1 MTISFKED
9 IVPISELKKN
19 TKKIL
24 QQIRKTGRPV
34 ILTVNGKAD
43 SVLIDVEN
51 YEKQLRAAN
60 LSKLLLEAERDV
72 AEQKTRPMKS
82 FLEELK
88 GAHKI

>member
-24 QQIRKTGRPV
+24 LQIRQTGRPV
-34 ILTVNGKAD
+34 ILTVNGKAN

-72 AEQKTRPMKS
+72 AEQKIRPVKS
-82 FLEELK
+82 FLQELK